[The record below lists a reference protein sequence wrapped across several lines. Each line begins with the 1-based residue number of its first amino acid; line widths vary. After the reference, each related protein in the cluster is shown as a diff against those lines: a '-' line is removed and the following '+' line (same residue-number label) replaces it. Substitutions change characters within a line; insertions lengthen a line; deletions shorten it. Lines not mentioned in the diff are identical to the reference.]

1 MAKTQ
6 RVPTSVTGVS
16 STAWT
21 GWVVFAS
28 LMLAVVGGI
37 NIVQGLVALS
47 QDDYFLVRSGD
58 QLLLFDFQAW
68 GWVLLIW
75 GIAQLGTGIGLNFGQ
90 GWARVLAIFVA
101 CVSILIQTLFLAA
114 YPIWSAIIITLD
126 VIVVYALTA
135 RWTEART
142 GLD

>member
-6 RVPTSVTGVS
+6 RMPADVS
-16 STAWT
+16 GAQSTAWT

-28 LMLAVVGGI
+28 LMLAVVGMI

-47 QDDYFLVRSGD
+47 QDDYFLVQDGD
-58 QLLLFDFQAW
+58 QLLILDFQAW

-75 GIAQLGTGIGLNFGQ
+75 GVAQLGTGIGLNFGQ
-90 GWARVLAIFVA
+90 SWARVLAIFVA

-114 YPIWSAIIITLD
+114 YPIWSVIIITLD

-135 RWTEART
+135 RWQEARA
-142 GLD
+142 GLE

>member
-6 RVPTSVTGVS
+6 RMPTSVTGVS
-16 STAWT
+16 STAWS

-28 LMLAVVGGI
+28 LMLAVVGGV

-47 QDDYFLVRSGD
+47 QDDYFLVPNGD
-58 QLLLFDFQAW
+58 QLLLLDFQAW

-101 CVSILIQTLFLAA
+101 CISILIQTLFLSA

-126 VIVVYALTA
+126 VIVIYALTA
-135 RWTEART
+135 RWTEARA
-142 GLD
+142 GLE